1 VLRRAGRGCASNVLR
16 HRRKEPE
23 AFLYAF
29 DLLELN
35 GTDLRG
41 RPFEVRKATLAN
53 IPRKCRLDVR
63 LN

>member
-1 VLRRAGRGCASNVLR
+1 VLR